1 MSFYREGCN
10 DFKSRRYTTAFIN
23 FYFYLDDLYGE
34 GNTKNH
40 KVKEK
45 FKSSLHIM
53 GAINQVIQDFQEPD
67 NSENLLQLKKFLNE
81 ENYDLSTE
89 GIIDL

>member
-1 MSFYREGCN
+1 
-10 DFKSRRYTTAFIN
+10 
-23 FYFYLDDLYGE
+23 
-34 GNTKNH
+34 
-40 KVKEK
+40 
-45 FKSSLHIM
+45 M